1 MSDNHKFI
9 SGLLLGALAG
19 SALALYMNTEKGKE
33 LADELK
39 LSAADL
45 KDDFKAGIDTAEESL
60 QQLLAKAKQLVS
72 DLEGKLK
79 DEALKTS

>member
-19 SALALYMNTEKGKE
+19 SALALYMNTEKGKQLVE
-33 LADELK
+33 ELK
-39 LSAADL
+39 SDAADI

-72 DLEGKLK
+72 NLEEKLK
-79 DEALKTS
+79 EEALKTS

>member
-33 LADELK
+33 LAEELK
-39 LSAADL
+39 LSATDL
-45 KDDFKAGIDTAEESL
+45 KDDFKAGIDTAEESI

-72 DLEGKLK
+72 DLEAKLK

>member
-19 SALALYMNTEKGKE
+19 SALALYMNTEKGKQLVE
-33 LADELK
+33 ELK
-39 LSAADL
+39 SDASDI

-72 DLEGKLK
+72 NLEEKLK
-79 DEALKTS
+79 EEALKTS